1 MQTSQLENNPDPARI
16 ARLIPQHSTLVAEQA
31 GVIAGFVDAFVTVA
45 LDGLARWEVDL
56 LGVDPQWRNRG
67 IARQLV
73 LASLRAALSLDL
85 RYARALIRT
94 DNYPSQRAF
103 AWCGFAPQSIPSVLY
118 VGEPVT
124 APAPSLPDGARLVT
138 VETFTY
144 GGVWIE
150 GAFSAA
156 SFQAARAL
164 IFQRSHTTAG
174 AVIRQDDSLAIEAA
188 ERAGFVPVGEFDW
201 WERTTADAV

>member
-1 MQTSQLENNPDPARI
+1 MQTSRLENNPDPARI
-16 ARLIPQHSTLVAEQA
+16 ARLISQHSTLVAEQ
-31 GVIAGFVDAFVTVA
+31 VRVTAGFVDTFVTVA
-45 LDGLARWEVDL
+45 LDGLVRWEVDL
-56 LGVDPQWRNRG
+56 LGVDPQWQNQG

-73 LASLRAALSLDL
+73 LASLREALLLDL
-85 RYARALIRT
+85 RYARALIRM

-118 VGEPVT
+118 VGEPVD
-124 APAPSLPDGARLVT
+124 APAPSLPDDARLVN

-144 GGVWIE
+144 SGVWIE
-150 GAFSAA
+150 GALSAA
-156 SFQAARAL
+156 TFQAARAS
-164 IFQRSHTTAG
+164 IFQRGHTTAG

-201 WERTTADAV
+201 WERTITGAV